1 MRIAVT
7 IDTVP
12 RGTLGAPQTLKG
24 NRLDLP
30 PRRKVPNPPI
40 FVRVTLSF
48 AIALLG
54 ITAIGL
60 ILWALS
66 GSDVSDIL
74 QNLPKPLSIL
84 FGLCGAYAAIG
95 GLFLYVLMWIYLI
108 AFDRTSP
115 LARVG
120 WVFALIFTLQ
130 YGALLYYFVVLT
142 RIKPVSENLAL
153 AE

>member
-1 MRIAVT
+1 VEHLAPLRLSKGIAL
-7 IDTVP
+7 IY
-12 RGTLGAPQTLKG
+12 
-24 NRLDLP
+24 RLDEKYLI
-30 PRRKVPNPPI
+30 PRSCS
-40 FVRVTLSF
+40 RVTLSF

>member
-1 MRIAVT
+1 
-7 IDTVP
+7 
-12 RGTLGAPQTLKG
+12 
-24 NRLDLP
+24 
-30 PRRKVPNPPI
+30 
-40 FVRVTLSF
+40 VTLSF